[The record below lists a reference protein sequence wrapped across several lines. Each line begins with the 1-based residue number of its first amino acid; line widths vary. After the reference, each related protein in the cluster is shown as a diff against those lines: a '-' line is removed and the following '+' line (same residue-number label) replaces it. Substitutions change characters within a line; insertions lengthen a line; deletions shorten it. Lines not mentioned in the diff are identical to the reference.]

1 MNQRGFQET
10 RTAVRASW
18 TSASTDRE
26 DSTMSGQRPSFF
38 KTLQRDDWISILI
51 LFLQLPFVFKH
62 LTNLWQF
69 RPHYEFFPIALVIVI
84 WLFADRWPKQ
94 SAQPTAAS
102 DLLATVLLGGSIVLM
117 AVGVVFVSPWL
128 SVVAFLISLAAVI
141 VRITGTAARELFAPW
156 LLCWMI
162 VPPPFGIDFHLMRGM
177 QTTTAQFVS
186 KILDWS
192 EVNHVLAGSV
202 FQLDS
207 GQLFVAEACSGF
219 HGQLLL
225 ISVSLLMAVYWRRS
239 LQSTVWLVGAASF
252 WSLIVN
258 ITRVSIIVL
267 LSDRFGY
274 DLTHGW
280 IHVML
285 GISLMAVG
293 FVLLLSTDQLVCG
306 LAALWDHPDFPKRS
320 VTRTDDQTE
329 IPLERL
335 IWDKVLGSPSD
346 PVPAVTRKRL
356 SVDGTY
362 GFADLIGRRIRP
374 LTTFALVIGILGS
387 LQVIVLASGET
398 TMRLRTPMM
407 SLNRDVLPE
416 RHGPW
421 LLKEYETEQRE
432 RGSDQGAFSEVWKY
446 ISQSATAQVSVDYPF
461 HGWHDLSTCYS
472 SRGWTPLST
481 DIIAGQ
487 ESGRKMVQVEM
498 LGVGG
503 QSGLL
508 LFSLFDSHGETMTCE
523 TEYWTGRIC
532 QSPLVSHLSGASSR
546 MVSDTTT
553 QVQLFAVSD
562 APLEEHERDQLVDLF
577 ELARQNL
584 RQAILKEN

>member
-1 MNQRGFQET
+1 
-10 RTAVRASW
+10 
-18 TSASTDRE
+18 
-26 DSTMSGQRPSFF
+26 MSGQRPS
-38 KTLQRDDWISILI
+38 KISALQRDDWISIII
-51 LFLQLPFVFKH
+51 LLLQLPFVFKH

-69 RPHYEFFPIALVIVI
+69 RPHYEFFPVALVIVV
-84 WLFADRWPKQ
+84 WLFVDRWPKQ
-94 SAQPTAAS
+94 AAQPSSQA
-102 DLLATVLLGGSIVLM
+102 DLLATCLLGASIVIM
-117 AVGVVFVSPWL
+117 AVGVIFVSPWL
-128 SVVAFLISLAAVI
+128 AVVAFLISLAAVI
-141 VRITGTAARELFAPW
+141 VRMTGSSARELFAPW

-162 VPPPFGIDFHLMRGM
+162 VPPPFGVDFHFMRGM

-225 ISVSLLMAVYWRRS
+225 VSVALLMAVYWRRS
-239 LQSTVWLVGAASF
+239 VQSTVWLVGAAAF
-252 WSLIVN
+252 WSLIAN
-258 ITRVSIIVL
+258 IARVSIIVL
-267 LSDRFGY
+267 LSDRYGY

-280 IHVML
+280 IHTML

-329 IPLERL
+329 VPLERL
-335 IWDKVLGSPSD
+335 VWDKVLGSSND
-346 PVPAVTRKRL
+346 HGAVVTRKRL

-374 LTTFALVIGILGS
+374 LTTFAMLIAILGS

-407 SLNRDVLPE
+407 SLRREVLPE

-446 ISQSATAQVSVDYPF
+446 VSQSATAQVSVDYPF

-481 DIIAGQ
+481 KTIEGSDS
-487 ESGRKMVQVEM
+487 ERKMVQVEM
-498 LGVGG
+498 LGTGG

-508 LFSLFDSHGETMTCE
+508 LFSLFDSQGETMTCE
-523 TEYWTGRIC
+523 TEYWTSRIC
-532 QSPLVSHLSGASSR
+532 QSPLVTHLNGSSGR

-577 ELARQNL
+577 DAARQNL